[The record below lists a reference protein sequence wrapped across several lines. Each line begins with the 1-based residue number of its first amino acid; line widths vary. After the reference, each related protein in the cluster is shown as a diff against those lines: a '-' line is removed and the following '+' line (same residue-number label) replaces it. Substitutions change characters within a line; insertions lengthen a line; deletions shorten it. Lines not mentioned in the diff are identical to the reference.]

1 MQSRELTLAHHPQGR
16 VRPSDFRLDVVTVPE
31 ELGPGDILVRN
42 SWSSIDPSVRMRLGP
57 TGPAG
62 YLPPFRIGETL
73 TGLAVGEVLRSRA
86 PGFEPGDTVLH
97 INGFREFAVIRQ
109 DGDTLA
115 GAGGVTRLDTG
126 EHPPQ
131 AYLGALGSAGLTAY
145 VGLQCIGELAG
156 GDVVW
161 ISSAAGAVGSLAAQ
175 IAKLRGHYVVGSTGS
190 TEKVR
195 FLLEELNLDAA
206 FDYHTPDLTR
216 ALDSAAPDGIDLYFD
231 NVGGTHLGAALHRLR
246 PGGRVAMAGAVASY
260 DAETAA
266 AGPDNLFQIVSK
278 SLTVKGFR
286 AGAYDHLLGDMRAEV
301 GAYLRDGRLVAEETV
316 FDGLES
322 APDAIVAMLRGR
334 TVGKT
339 LCRLR

>member
-1 MQSRELTLAHHPQGR
+1 MQSRELKLARHPQGR
-16 VRPSDFRLDVVTVPE
+16 VRSDDFSLDVVSVPE
-31 ELGPGDILVRN
+31 GLGPGDILVRN
-42 SWSSIDPSVRMRLGP
+42 SWLSIDPSVRMRLGP

-73 TGLAVGEVLRSRA
+73 TGLAVGEVVQSRA
-86 PGFEPGDTVLH
+86 PGFEPGDMVLH

-115 GAGGVTRLDTG
+115 GAGGVTRLDTT
-126 EHPPQ
+126 EHSPQ
-131 AYLGALGSAGLTAY
+131 SYLGALGSSGLTAY
-145 VGLQCIGELAG
+145 VGLQCIGELTDD
-156 GDVVW
+156 DVVW

-175 IAKLRGHYVVGSTGS
+175 IARLRGHYVVGSTGS
-190 TEKVR
+190 AEKAR
-195 FLLEELNLDAA
+195 FLSEELKLDAV
-206 FDYHTPDLTR
+206 FDYHTPDLIG
-216 ALDSAAPDGIDLYFD
+216 ALESAAPNGIDLYFD
-231 NVGGTHLGAALHRLR
+231 NVGGAHLEAALYHLR
-246 PGGRVAMAGAVASY
+246 RGGRVAMAGAVASY

-266 AGPDNLFQIVSK
+266 AGPNNLFQIVAK
-278 SLTVKGFR
+278 NLTVRGFR

-301 GAYLRDGRLVAEETV
+301 GNYLRDGRLVAAETV

>member
-1 MQSRELTLAHHPQGR
+1 MQSHELKLARHPQGK
-16 VRPSDFRLDVVTVPE
+16 VRPSDFHLDVVTVLE
-31 ELGPGDILVRN
+31 ELAPGDILVRN

-73 TGLAVGEVLRSRA
+73 TGLAVGEVLESRD
-86 PGFEPGDTVLH
+86 PGFEKGDTVLH
-97 INGFREFAVIRQ
+97 IKGFRELAVVRP
-109 DGDTLA
+109 GSETLA
-115 GAGGVTRLDTG
+115 GAGGVTRLDTSVY
-126 EHPPQ
+126 PPQ
-131 AYLGALGSAGLTAY
+131 SYLGALGSSGLTAY
-145 VGLQCIGELAG
+145 VGLQCIGGLTS

-190 TEKVR
+190 GEKVR
-195 FLLEELNLDAA
+195 FLLDELKLDAA
-206 FDYHTPDLTR
+206 FDYHSPDLAG
-216 ALDSAAPDGIDLYFD
+216 ALASAAPDGIDLYFD
-231 NVGGTHLGAALHRLR
+231 NVGGAHLEAALYHLR

-260 DAETAA
+260 DADTAA
-266 AGPDNLFQIVSK
+266 PSPGNLFQIVAK
-278 SLTVKGFR
+278 NLTVQGFR

-301 GAYLRDGRLVAEETV
+301 GSYLRDGRLVVEETV
-316 FDGLES
+316 FDGLGS
-322 APDAIVAMLRGR
+322 APDAIVAMLHGR